1 MLLARSLL
9 LQQGHS
15 STELDAIEMQ
25 VKKVLHEA
33 TQFAMD
39 AAWPEPEAAF
49 ADVAD
54 CGEGAWY

>member
-1 MLLARSLL
+1 LL